1 MVTLMFV
8 SEDSVEVSL
17 IHDGSGGDITRN
29 PALKPYIREG
39 YPLAIA
45 EYSLK
50 GTVMLSL
57 GSGRPSVMVVAGV
70 HGNEIPPQLAAM
82 CLVESLAASDPT
94 GTVHVIPIAAPWA
107 TMRNI
112 RWCRGRDLNRSAGV
126 PGSVTNAIFRRALE
140 LGVDALA
147 DFHSTAPG
155 SKPGVEGVFCSEEPE
170 PESVEIARYIT
181 SRTSSRV
188 LCYGRASSSYMGAL
202 EDECNLAGIP
212 SVTCEVVSENGTA
225 RKGSYER
232 SLLQMRLFLEYMG
245 ILLEAP

>member
-1 MVTLMFV
+1 MFV
-8 SEDSVEVSL
+8 SEDSIEVSL

-29 PALKPYIREG
+29 PALKPYIRDG

-45 EYSLK
+45 EYCRK
-50 GTVMLSL
+50 GTVMFSL

-82 CLVESLAASDPT
+82 YLIESLAASDPS
-94 GTVHVIPIAAPWA
+94 GTVHLIPIAAPWA

-112 RWCRGRDLNRSAGV
+112 RWCRGRDLNRSAGT
-126 PGSVTNAIFRRALE
+126 PGSVTNAIFRRAIG
-140 LGVDALA
+140 LGVDAVA

-155 SKPGVEGVFCSEEPE
+155 SRPGVEGVFCSEEPE

-181 SRTSSRV
+181 SRTSSRF
-188 LCYGRASSSYMGAL
+188 LCYGRASSSYIGAL

-212 SVTCEVVSENGTA
+212 SVTCEVVSENGTV
-225 RKGSYER
+225 RKGSHER

-245 ILLEAP
+245 ILVEVPECL